1 MTNQRATD
9 GLQQWHI
16 AAKMDQASR
25 VRFKDDHQRPA
36 IERFARPARAIEI
49 REMKNE
55 LGWADFMVRS
65 DRAIRRH
72 WTLVLCAWTFC

>member
-1 MTNQRATD
+1 M
-9 GLQQWHI
+9 
-16 AAKMDQASR
+16 
-25 VRFKDDHQRPA
+25 VRFKDDQQRPA
-36 IERFARPARAIEI
+36 IERYARPARAIEI